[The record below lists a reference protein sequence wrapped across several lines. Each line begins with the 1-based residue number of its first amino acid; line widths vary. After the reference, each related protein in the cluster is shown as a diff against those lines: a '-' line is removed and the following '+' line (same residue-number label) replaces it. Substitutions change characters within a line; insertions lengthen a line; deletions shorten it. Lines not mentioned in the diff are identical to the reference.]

1 VQSATEKAGAEP
13 QIAAIAKTALA
24 RSKETGLPAPPKSA
38 LSRKQKWK
46 LSFNRRSPATANL
59 LLRLFDAAYAAGAAA
74 ERNRFESSIHSCSP
88 HCDRPA
94 CVATRR
100 AVEEERERLRAQYGI
115 VTDNGAALPD
125 AMTQRH
131 KPPEPLA

>member
-1 VQSATEKAGAEP
+1 MTRDDIIRIAREVGLTDPDLGECVTDYGDATDCV
-13 QIAAIAKTALA
+13 
-24 RSKETGLPAPPKSA
+24 
-38 LSRKQKWK
+38 
-46 LSFNRRSPATANL
+46 
-59 LLRLFDAAYAAGAAA
+59 LRLFDAAYAAGAAA
-74 ERNRFESSIHSCSP
+74 ERNRFESSSHSCSP